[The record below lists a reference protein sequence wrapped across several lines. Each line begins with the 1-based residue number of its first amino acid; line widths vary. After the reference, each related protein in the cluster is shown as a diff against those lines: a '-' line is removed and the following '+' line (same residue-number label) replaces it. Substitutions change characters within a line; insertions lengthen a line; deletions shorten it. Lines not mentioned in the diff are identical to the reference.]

1 MVGVLDIAPLQ
12 DKKLEIQ
19 NVNTR
24 QPLSELL
31 TDAERRRPKKRL
43 IIVLGMHRSGTS
55 AVARSLQ
62 SFNVALGDRLIAG
75 VEGDNDKGFWEDADI
90 QSMNERI
97 LGKLGSAWDRISAID
112 HRRLVGSEFS
122 SERIDA
128 RLLLERKLEGRD
140 DFSFKDPR
148 TAVLVPFWRCVVED
162 LELESQ
168 FVIVVRNPLETA
180 ASLHRRNGFDQ
191 VKSLMLWLKHMNSAV
206 QFTNGMPRVFVR
218 YEALLARPL
227 EQLERISRATML
239 PMPQEQDPSLKSF
252 LNDFLDEALYRN
264 RISDSEL
271 ARSYNVPKLLE
282 EYFRLVSSWCQADT
296 VVLSKDEKSIVSKV
310 SVYLQEADPTFSY
323 LDRANNA
330 ISSLQKELARNSEE
344 RQSLLLQSLRIGDQL
359 EQTQLQLD
367 ASELELSSARAELVV
382 SAASLSEARG
392 EAENVRE
399 ELSRTRLQL
408 DASELELS
416 SARTELD
423 VNVVLLSEARG
434 EVDSLNEA
442 LVRAHAE
449 LNQARDILRLSSE
462 EKIDLY
468 QRIASLEKSL
478 HDNIHLSEAASV
490 FAQSKLDD
498 AIESLAKSEAER
510 RDLVDAM
517 RLLEEQ
523 LCGLQFELSCKMGGA
538 IAADV
543 KYSNRLAG
551 VTSALAEAERE
562 IQSLAV
568 SAHCL
573 EFKLASMEADFFTV
587 QSERELLGQ
596 QLKLF
601 AASNGDLQAKLDNAL
616 VAQAEMCGH
625 AISRSLE
632 LDAAKSQLGRL
643 VTLELQCSIAKS
655 ETIDAAREQKEALK
669 KLSIAAVELRLCRA
683 RIQALESSR
692 IWRWTKPIRKLSLG
706 NNR

>member
-1 MVGVLDIAPLQ
+1 
-12 DKKLEIQ
+12 
-19 NVNTR
+19 
-24 QPLSELL
+24 LSSARAEL
-31 TDAERRRPKKRL
+31 
-43 IIVLGMHRSGTS
+43 
-55 AVARSLQ
+55 
-62 SFNVALGDRLIAG
+62 
-75 VEGDNDKGFWEDADI
+75 
-90 QSMNERI
+90 
-97 LGKLGSAWDRISAID
+97 
-112 HRRLVGSEFS
+112 
-122 SERIDA
+122 
-128 RLLLERKLEGRD
+128 
-140 DFSFKDPR
+140 
-148 TAVLVPFWRCVVED
+148 VV
-162 LELESQ
+162 S
-168 FVIVVRNPLETA
+168 A
-180 ASLHRRNGFDQ
+180 ASLSEARGEAEN
-191 VKSLMLWLKHMNSAV
+191 
-206 QFTNGMPRVFVR
+206 VR
-218 YEALLARPL
+218 EEL
-227 EQLERISRATML
+227 SRT
-239 PMPQEQDPSLKSF
+239 
-252 LNDFLDEALYRN
+252 R
-264 RISDSEL
+264 
-271 ARSYNVPKLLE
+271 
-282 EYFRLVSSWCQADT
+282 
-296 VVLSKDEKSIVSKV
+296 
-310 SVYLQEADPTFSY
+310 
-323 LDRANNA
+323 
-330 ISSLQKELARNSEE
+330 
-344 RQSLLLQSLRIGDQL
+344 
-359 EQTQLQLD
+359 LQLD